1 MEVADL
7 VAKNETM
14 VRKQVD
20 GFKKNME
27 AVKMDI
33 EAKMKELERECGAG
47 GGNLPSLVQSLAG
60 KVVHCNVALVASAP
74 PVTWRTRC
82 GWFYGKSNFCFIQ
95 GSADVTCL
103 KCKAAQSTED
113 ERLQL

>member
-7 VAKNETM
+7 VAKNESM
-14 VRKQVD
+14 VRKQVE
-20 GFKKNME
+20 GLKKNME
-27 AVKMDI
+27 TVKMDI
-33 EAKMKELERECGAG
+33 EAKMKDLEKECGTG
-47 GGNLPSLVQSLAG
+47 GGCLPQSLAG
-60 KVVHCNVALVASAP
+60 KVVHVNVALVASAP

-82 GWFYGKSNFCFIQ
+82 GWFFGKSNFCFIQ

-113 ERLQL
+113 EF